1 MNASESPSLL
11 ALELYEPD
19 PAARYTLEE
28 TARLTHLSRRQI
40 VLYCQSGLVA
50 PTTSPEAGGW
60 TFNDEGLRQLR
71 RLAGLR
77 QTYGVNLRA
86 LRLIVELQDQVER
99 LERELRF
106 LRAL

>member
-1 MNASESPSLL
+1 MNASHTDIVL

-28 TARLTHLSRRQI
+28 TARLTHLPRRQI
-40 VLYCQSGLVA
+40 ALYCQYGLVA
-50 PTTSPEAGGW
+50 PIASPEAGGW
-60 TFNDEGLRQLR
+60 TFNDEGLRRLR
-71 RLAGLR
+71 RLAELR
-77 QTYGVNLRA
+77 RAYGVNLRA